1 MKMRS
6 SLTALSLIASVAAM
20 LIAANF
26 VSAQALDEPPGPP
39 GMRPARPPRGDFRG
53 PPGPP
58 GGRVRPGP
66 RFNEDREPP
75 QFLLKALQEK
85 LGLSEQQVKDL
96 RAKMDEHREQIK
108 KFRASLTPLMEEKR
122 NMMRSGKIDQER
134 LSKIDEEI
142 GKLRSDILRERLK
155 MERDRLLILTPD
167 QVKRLSELIPKPEER
182 TIPESTPPGER
193 QGPPEE

>member
-1 MKMRS
+1 MR
-6 SLTALSLIASVAAM
+6 T
-20 LIAANF
+20 
-26 VSAQALDEPPGPP
+26 EK
-39 GMRPARPPRGDFRG
+39 
-53 PPGPP
+53 
-58 GGRVRPGP
+58 
-66 RFNEDREPP
+66 PP

-96 RAKMDEHREQIK
+96 RAKMDDRREQIR

-134 LSKIDEEI
+134 LIKIDEEI
-142 GKLRSDILRERLK
+142 GKLRSDIFRERLK

-167 QVKRLSELIPKPEER
+167 QVKRLSELIPKPEE
-182 TIPESTPPGER
+182 TDNPQESTPPGES